1 VPVKD
6 DREWLQ
12 RTFFFPKQTEKKNK
26 VMSSSPKLVGICSK
40 LVPNYYGFFD
50 IGAFA
55 VYGLAVDS
63 RPNEVHFEYLIYKE
77 KQ

>member
-1 VPVKD
+1 
-6 DREWLQ
+6 
-12 RTFFFPKQTEKKNK
+12 
-26 VMSSSPKLVGICSK
+26 MSSSPKLVGICSK

-63 RPNEVHFEYLIYKE
+63 RPNAVHFEYLIYKE